1 MFTRLVENIIK
12 KDLLV
17 ESVSKL
23 IPCHGYRY
31 LSILTDGA
39 FNPDPTYLNR
49 LNHFILLKNTN
60 RLIPIYGEMRN
71 IPLGKNSE
79 IRYSNLTRSAII
91 GDTVQN
97 GYGYI
102 YFYLSNYIN
111 DYMSIKGNIG
121 FQYEMS
127 FTGTTNTE
135 YNFHFGINRQD
146 SQHTLAIPFIANCY
160 NKLIYLLK
168 ENNVSQTKNIEFY
181 FEDNDR
187 QAITL
192 ATNTLTELLLPAKR
206 FIIKLKANA
215 INPTDFDFIIK
226 FEKA

>member
-1 MFTRLVENIIK
+1 MFRHLAEKIIK
-12 KDLLV
+12 KSLLI
-17 ESVSKL
+17 EHVSEL

-39 FNPDPTYLNR
+39 FNPDPIYLNR
-49 LNHFILLKNTN
+49 LNHFILLKNSN

-71 IPLGKNSE
+71 ILIGKNSE
-79 IRYSNLTRSAII
+79 IRYSNYNRSAMI

-102 YFYLSNYIN
+102 YFYLSNYPN
-111 DYMSIKGNIG
+111 DFMSIKGNIG

-127 FTGTTNTE
+127 FTALADTE
-135 YNFHFGINRQD
+135 YNYHFGINRQD

-160 NKLIYLLK
+160 NKLVYLLK
-168 ENNVSQTKNIEFY
+168 ENNGSQTKNIEFY
-181 FEDNDR
+181 FEDSDT
-187 QAITL
+187 QAVTL
-192 ATNTLTELLLPAKR
+192 AKDTLTELLLPAKR
-206 FIIKLKANA
+206 FIIKLKANLL
-215 INPTDFDFIIK
+215 NPTDFDMMLK